1 MLPPCSKTKFTID
14 YDSFPSLSFRLVIA
28 DWSHTLLQLKH
39 GADVTCTN
47 PPQYDID
54 KLPPGAPLVSPPPTT
69 NPETQRSL
77 REAGHVNPSAA
88 LARARRTIYLP
99 HLITNSVLSC
109 SPMKP
114 PAHRALHLSLPFPR
128 APRSP
133 KGKPMSSYLLTLRD
147 RLGRSQRILLTFT
160 RPLAASPVLIRKVS
174 RRGSNERRG
183 HCCPCRPGPNRRHL
197 RCRCCVL
204 WACLLCP

>member
-1 MLPPCSKTKFTID
+1 MLQDQVHDAD

-39 GADVTCTN
+39 SADVTCTN

-128 APRSP
+128 APCSP
-133 KGKPMSSYLLTLRD
+133 KRGKPASVPFDAARD

-160 RPLAASPVLIRKVS
+160 RPLAASPVLY
-174 RRGSNERRG
+174 
-183 HCCPCRPGPNRRHL
+183 
-197 RCRCCVL
+197 
-204 WACLLCP
+204 